1 MSTLDRV
8 RAIVEPLAA
17 EAGLSLYDIEFNKGL
32 LRVTVEGPPDTDL
45 DHLARLSRTI
55 SHAFDED
62 DPVAGR
68 YTLEVSSPG
77 LERTL
82 RRPEHFAG
90 ALGELIAV
98 KTQPGVEGDRRF
110 RGVLIEADAD
120 GVAVR
125 LEPAPSESSD
135 RESNEDEDSAVR
147 RLAHDD
153 IARATTVFLWGP
165 AERPGSSPSRRK
177 AAS

>member
-1 MSTLDRV
+1 MSTLDQV
-8 RAIVEPLAA
+8 QAIVEPLAA

-55 SHAFDED
+55 SHVFDED

-82 RRPEHFAG
+82 RSPEHFAG
-90 ALGELIAV
+90 AVGEMITV
-98 KTQPGVEGDRRF
+98 KTNPGNDGDRRV
-110 RGVLIEADAD
+110 RGVLASADDD

-125 LEPAPSESSD
+125 LEPAGKGPPDSRSA
-135 RESNEDEDSAVR
+135 EDQPGEVR
-147 RLAHDD
+147 RLAYGD
-153 IARATTVFLWGP
+153 IARATTVFQWGP
-165 AERPGSSPSRRK
+165 AERPGSSSRRK
-177 AAS
+177 AEL

>member
-1 MSTLDRV
+1 V
-8 RAIVEPLAA
+8 A

-55 SHAFDED
+55 SNVFDED

-77 LERTL
+77 LERSL
-82 RRPEHFAG
+82 RRPEHFSG
-90 ALGELIAV
+90 AIGETITV
-98 KTQPGVEGDRRF
+98 KTHPGTAGDRRV
-110 RGVLIEADAD
+110 RGVLTEADD
-120 GVAVR
+120 EGVVVR
-125 LEPAPSESSD
+125 LESSGSESS
-135 RESNEDEDSAVR
+135 ESESSGSGSDGTEPSGSR
-147 RLAHDD
+147 RLPYDD
-153 IARATTVFLWGP
+153 IARATTVFDWGP

>member
-8 RAIVEPLAA
+8 RDIVEPLAGD
-17 EAGLSLYDIEFNKGL
+17 AGLSVYDIEFNKDV
-32 LRVTVEGPPDTDL
+32 LRVTVEGSPETDL
-45 DHLARLSRTI
+45 DDLARLSRTI
-55 SHAFDED
+55 SHAFDER

-90 ALGELIAV
+90 AVGETVAV
-98 KTQPGVEGDRRF
+98 KTHPGVDGDRRV
-110 RGVLIEADAD
+110 RGVLVEADDD
-120 GVAVR
+120 GVVLQLDSSGDDA
-125 LEPAPSESSD
+125 LETGDAD
-135 RESNEDEDSAVR
+135 REATR
-147 RLAHDD
+147 RLAYDD
-153 IARATTVFLWGP
+153 IARAATVFDWGP
-165 AERPGSSPSRRK
+165 AERPGSSRSRRK